1 MELVKI
7 NCKNHKYVI
16 GIDFGHAETSAAICE
31 IEWGKTDASS
41 LLKVSDIRINPSN
54 NDHPAVFVSA
64 ICKEKGSLAQIG
76 DNAFSSSKVFE
87 NENDG
92 NIVINFKQAPEKIDG
107 IRESLMIDYMRA
119 VYGRIREVEDCLT
132 NDNHVV
138 YIARPSGW
146 ISVDT
151 KSIYCQMAL
160 NAGIPLAGLMSES
173 RAAIFYAKNEI
184 SLGFTKNI
192 GKGAIVVDLGSSTID
207 FTYIADGEQPID
219 YGYNHGAHYIEDF
232 MYDKVLKENA
242 IIGDFMKNYPKY
254 EVALRFKLRK
264 IKESIFSTNNNN
276 GICSNFV
283 FGNIVDEDNPDFE
296 DIENQVVKLRFKN
309 QSEFNDFLNSDDN
322 HYMKDLE
329 NDLNDFA
336 KNHIPQKKV
345 HGVFLTGGASRMGFV
360 KDVIKDV
367 YSKIYELENGVRCD
381 NGNQS
386 TTISRGI
393 AQLGCADARFSEIE
407 SSIINKLNELDYE
420 KSYNKFV
427 ELVASNIASAAFIF
441 TKDRLKMYKDS
452 INNLSVKNFQELV
465 KKDIGDINMN
475 VCICSA
481 VSKAAAENCETLHGE
496 IKESLNLYSSSYKL
510 QSLNMEKM
518 HGDIIN
524 SELKDNLID
533 TISNQCSKDFFGV
546 LDIVLVSIFSVPL
559 LIIGLL
565 MGIIEKTKDFF
576 STPEEIDKRKL
587 EKEKE
592 IEKELCKEL
601 DKETREK
608 IYDNFL
614 KNEESFM
621 RDVENKVKE
630 SLLSGK
636 RKNSKA
642 VVIECIKKYCSQYV
656 SVNIKNIRIPIE

>member
-427 ELVASNIASAAFIF
+427 EHVASNIALAVFIF
-441 TKDRLKMYKDS
+441 TKDKLKMYMDS
-452 INNLSVKNFQELV
+452 ISNLSIKNFHDSV
-465 KKDIGDINMN
+465 KEDIGNINMN
-475 VCICSA
+475 ECICRA
-481 VSKAAAENCETLHGE
+481 VRMAAAEDCKKLHEE
-496 IKESLNLYSSSYKL
+496 IIEEMKKLYSSNYNL
-510 QSLNMEKM
+510 QSLNLEKI
-518 HGDIIN
+518 HWDIIDK
-524 SELKDNLID
+524 ELGDYLIN
-533 TISNQCSKDFFGV
+533 TIGSQCSEDFLGV
-546 LDIVLVSIFSVPL
+546 LDIIFIYIFSIPLLIGVVLVSIF
-559 LIIGLL
+559 
-565 MGIIEKTKDFF
+565 EKTQDFF
-576 STPEEIDKRKL
+576 STQEEIDKRKL
-587 EKEKE
+587 EKEKK
-592 IEKELCKEL
+592 IEKELGKEL

-608 IYDNFL
+608 IYNNFL
-614 KNEESFM
+614 KKEKSFKNG
-621 RDVENKVKE
+621 VEKKVKE
-630 SLLSGK
+630 SLLSDK
-636 RKNSKA
+636 CERKND
-642 VVIECIKKYCSQYV
+642 VIECIKKYCSQYV